1 VVTVSPFQVSPRSMR
16 RTETDRRLHER
27 SVLRSY
33 YCWNSPSGVQ
43 GRSRHWIVQPLGSFH
58 RVHLDRLF
66 RKSPPPTSRSS
77 LIPSY
82 TASTTTLSRL
92 PTRRTVPSLL
102 SDTDPVPSR
111 ATSLKTL
118 SSLAIS
124 PSSTKTL
131 PKLPKSPDSLSLSV
145 NSMVSSV

>member
-1 VVTVSPFQVSPRSMR
+1 VSPFQVSPRSMR

-27 SVLRSY
+27 SVLCSY
-33 YCWNSPSGVQ
+33 YRWNPPSGVQ

-58 RVHLDRLF
+58 RVHFDRLF
-66 RKSPPPTSRSS
+66 RKSPLPTPRSS

-82 TASTTTLSRL
+82 TASTTTPSHP
-92 PTRRTVPSLL
+92 PTRPTVPSLL

-111 ATSLKTL
+111 VMFPKTL
-118 SSLAIS
+118 SSLVIS

-145 NSMVSSV
+145 NSMVFSV